1 MDNTTDNGAS
11 ETGDT
16 PAYPFTM
23 WCEEMSNRYV
33 TCAATS
39 KEGDFVESSWL
50 FVVWVIE
57 CRAKR
62 DYGCMEGLLKRDA
75 STMCIVNELFAKR
88 LRMRFNNL
96 RNNLYS
102 LCGDVSVVIWILNY
116 QVMLISV
123 RQWDCTLFDV
133 SSL

>member
-39 KEGDFVESSWL
+39 KEGDFVEK
-50 FVVWVIE
+50 

-102 LCGDVSVVIWILNY
+102 LCGDVSVVI
-116 QVMLISV
+116 
-123 RQWDCTLFDV
+123 
-133 SSL
+133 